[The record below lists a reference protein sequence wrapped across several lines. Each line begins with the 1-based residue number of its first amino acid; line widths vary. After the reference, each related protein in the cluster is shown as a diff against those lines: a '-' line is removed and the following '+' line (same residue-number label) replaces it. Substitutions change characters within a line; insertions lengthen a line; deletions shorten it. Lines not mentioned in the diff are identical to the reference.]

1 MSTTTM
7 SASAAARRT
16 SLAATGMSF
25 RGALQGYGE
34 KPMTAT
40 RRPCTFTIV
49 TVFGGP
55 A

>member
-1 MSTTTM
+1 M

-16 SLAATGMSF
+16 SLAAAGMSL

-40 RRPCTFTIV
+40 RRPRTCMIV
-49 TVFGGP
+49 TVLGGP